1 MANTLILYDGKL
13 SSTERVANSLGMI
26 IGNVCIAE
34 ISEAPEDISPYD
46 GFCFIFN
53 FYGALTA
60 GKTRQYLTAHRE
72 AMVGRRIALVGMGF
86 SDNGFTK
93 YVVDMEDAVGEGIS
107 ITGMFINDENQV
119 FESGFQIA
127 RMFRAPWNE
136 MDPDEL
142 TNKIDEYI
150 KAHTTLAL
158 ATAGK
163 GNVRCTPL
171 EYNYQDGVFYIV
183 TEGGLK
189 FRSLLSNDDISAA
202 IYEPY
207 DGSMDHISGLQFSGK
222 AVIVE
227 RGSDEYWDVLSRKH
241 VSKEACE
248 NLPVELF
255 IVRIVPLRY
264 EFLCSK
270 FNEDGYDAK
279 QFVNTRFAKQRWED
293 GAAFAKET
301 VDHEAV
307 ARREMAE
314 KAAAAE
320 KAIEENKRSISFTEI
335 QEVRKPY
342 DSSDIEALLREAEE
356 PSDETAD
363 ELSESAADID
373 EETGTDYYQD
383 HDETEVD
390 LRDSDESSD
399 DFDDD
404 FDDGLEDDFDD
415 DFEDDLDDDFED
427 DLDDDFEYDFD
438 DDFEEDDE
446 DEFDDDYD
454 DASDDELGEFEDE
467 YEEEPVREITKASGE
482 IDIEELRRL
491 MEEDENNESSGD
503 YSFADDDEYK
513 DAGLDDDEYESDEYE
528 DDELDEYDDDEYED
542 EYEDDEYEDD
552 SKRNGK
558 EKKGGF
564 SLRNFLAGAF
574 GRRKT
579 VETDEYEEDE
589 YEDDEYE
596 DDELD
601 EYEDEY
607 EDDESDEYDDEYE
620 DDESDEYD
628 DEYEDDESDE
638 YEEEYEDDESDEY
651 EDEYEDDESD
661 EYEEEY
667 EDDESDEYEEDTEYA
682 AEESVSPETVE
693 VPMEDA
699 GAADAVSEEP
709 AREAELSEEAAA
721 ETEAEPPE
729 EAAAET
735 EAELPEEA
743 AAETEAEPP
752 EEAAETETEI
762 SDDDAVQSEAQNEEE
777 AAKEEAEADA
787 DDEEEDQPEAVLAY
801 NVQDAIEKIRRNMA
815 GVKAEQS
822 ETIEMPELEK
832 SDADMTEIVQ
842 AEDLTLDEDE
852 IAEKYGN
859 GPDIEGDFDV
869 LDEDNTYDLFET
881 ETDAEDAA
889 EEPDSEEPK
898 ADWEDAEKRVSSFRQ
913 IFSYRNEMETDGA
926 EEEQNRGTSDAFD
939 GEDEEFEK
947 LFGFRNTSIYEDD
960 ETDIDRGR
968 SFGRTRFD
976 DDDDFEYDDEY
987 SYDEDEDVLTDDEL
1001 DELADDEEDV
1011 PERGKKKGGFFSRN
1025 PFAGL
1030 AGLFGGKKKSK
1041 KDEYEDDEDSE
1052 YDEYEDDEDSEY
1064 DEYEDDEDSE
1074 YDEYEDAEDSEY
1086 DEYEDDEDAED
1097 EDYEGDEDA
1106 DYEID
1111 EDDLPAFDDS
1121 VESPASPTRDA
1132 GRTENTEK
1140 EEISREASRS
1150 EYEVDEG
1157 DFTEL
1162 KIEDDD
1168 DDLQEVREPLS
1179 NEDEIPLNEELDDE
1193 DDFLEDDEYEDEDDF
1208 LEGDEYGEEENS
1220 AEIEEKETV
1229 REAKR
1234 GGFFSGLGKSIS
1246 SLISSSRRKDDDDD
1260 DYIDDFDDEDDE
1272 DEMRGD
1278 VIDRLERNFENSVG
1292 RSGKY
1297 VVPTFDDSYDDL
1309 DSPDETEEETED
1321 LLPYEDYDIPEINY
1335 TDTKTETDPDAYAD
1349 DENADGLED
1358 DEYEDTEYE
1367 DDFEDDEYEDEDDD
1381 SDIFDELEEDDS
1393 LSSPGIRKRSKGN
1406 GSAEKGSGF
1415 ISRLKAVFG
1424 GTKKPSQKEDDEY
1437 EDDEYEDDEYEDDE
1451 YEDDEYEDD
1460 EYEDDE
1466 YEDDEYE
1473 DDEYEDDEYDDFD
1486 EPAPAKMAF
1495 GKIFMRKKP
1504 EKKVRGWNSEP
1515 VGKWNDEEDGVFD
1528 LDRDIDSVDISNLSD
1543 RLVAALD
1550 DDMIEEIHPD
1560 LDE

>member
-107 ITGMFINDENQV
+107 ITGMFISDENQV

-142 TNKIDEYI
+142 TGIIDDFI

-171 EYNYQDGVFYIV
+171 EYIYHDGVFYIV

-202 IYEPY
+202 IFEPY

-227 RGSDEYWDVLSRKH
+227 RGSDEYWEVLGQKH
-241 VSKEACE
+241 VTRVACG

-293 GAAFAKET
+293 GVAFAKET

-335 QEVRKPY
+335 QTVRKPY
-342 DSSDIEALLREAEE
+342 DSSDIEALLKEAEE
-356 PSDETAD
+356 PSDDARA
-363 ELSESAADID
+363 ELPESADNGEEAGTGGYADNDVVEDTSKPI
-373 EETGTDYYQD
+373 
-383 HDETEVD
+383 
-390 LRDSDESSD
+390 DSDEISD
-399 DFDDD
+399 DQDDD
-404 FDDGLEDDFDD
+404 FD
-415 DFEDDLDDDFED
+415 DDLDDDFED
-427 DLDDDFEYDFD
+427 DLDDDFDDDLDDDLGDDFEDDFD
-438 DDFEEDDE
+438 DDLEDDEFEEDYDP
-446 DEFDDDYD
+446 DDDLD
-454 DASDDELGEFEDE
+454 GFEDE

-503 YSFADDDEYK
+503 YTFADDDESN
-513 DAGLDDDEYESDEYE
+513 DEYEEDEYA
-528 DDELDEYDDDEYED
+528 ED

-552 SKRNGK
+552 EYEDDEFDDELEDGGKRTGR

-564 SLRNFLAGAF
+564 SLKNFLAGAF

-579 VETDEYEEDE
+579 VKEDEYEEDE

-596 DDELD
+596 DEELDEYEDDEYELDDSDED

-607 EDDESDEYDDEYE
+607 EDEKYEEDESY
-620 DDESDEYD
+620 
-628 DEYEDDESDE
+628 
-638 YEEEYEDDESDEY
+638 EY
-651 EDEYEDDESD
+651 EDE
-661 EYEEEY
+661 
-667 EDDESDEYEEDTEYA
+667 EYEEDESYEYEDEEYEEDALDEYKDEDAEHAVDEYVSSEETAEETEAPVAEETAEETEAPA
-682 AEESVSPETVE
+682 AEET
-693 VPMEDA
+693 
-699 GAADAVSEEP
+699 
-709 AREAELSEEAAA
+709 AE
-721 ETEAEPPE
+721 ETEAP
-729 EAAAET
+729 AA
-735 EAELPEEA
+735 
-743 AAETEAEPP
+743 
-752 EEAAETETEI
+752 EEAAEETEAPAAEETAEETEAPAAEETAEEI
-762 SDDDAVQSEAQNEEE
+762 EAPAAEEVAAEEVAPETDGASDED
-777 AAKEEAEADA
+777 
-787 DDEEEDQPEAVLAY
+787 EDQPEAVLAY

-815 GVKAEQS
+815 GVKAEQT
-822 ETIEMPELEK
+822 ETYAVPELAK
-832 SDADMTEIVQ
+832 NDVDMTEIVQ

-859 GPDIEGDFDV
+859 GPDIEGDFDM

-881 ETDAEDAA
+881 ETDTEEVS
-889 EEPDSEEPK
+889 EEPDGEKTK

-913 IFSYRNEMETDGA
+913 IFSYRNEMETEGA
-926 EEEQNRGTSDAFD
+926 EEEQNGSSSDSFSD
-939 GEDEEFEK
+939 EDEEFEK

-960 ETDIDRGR
+960 ETDFDRGR
-968 SFGRTRFD
+968 SYGRTRFD

-987 SYDEDEDVLTDDEL
+987 SYDEDDDVLTDDEL
-1001 DELADDEEDV
+1001 DELADDEEDT
-1011 PERGKKKGGFFSRN
+1011 PERGKKKGGFFSKN

-1030 AGLFGGKKKSK
+1030 AGLFSGKKKSEK
-1041 KDEYEDDEDSE
+1041 EEYEDDED
-1052 YDEYEDDEDSEY
+1052 
-1064 DEYEDDEDSE
+1064 
-1074 YDEYEDAEDSEY
+1074 AEY
-1086 DEYEDDEDAED
+1086 DEYEDDEDAEYD
-1097 EDYEGDEDA
+1097 EYEDDEDA
-1106 DYEID
+1106 EYDEYEDEEDAEYDDYEDEEDAEYDEYEDDEDVEYDEYEDDEDELPDFEDAVKSSAVSDNKAAGTEKEDAEFEEIPSAEYVVDEVDFTELGSNDEDEDDGLEDVKESPREESLEGAEFED
-1111 EDDLPAFDDS
+1111 EDDLA
-1121 VESPASPTRDA
+1121 
-1132 GRTENTEK
+1132 
-1140 EEISREASRS
+1140 
-1150 EYEVDEG
+1150 
-1157 DFTEL
+1157 L
-1162 KIEDDD
+1162 
-1168 DDLQEVREPLS
+1168 
-1179 NEDEIPLNEELDDE
+1179 
-1193 DDFLEDDEYEDEDDF
+1193 DDEYEDEDDSV
-1208 LEGDEYGEEENS
+1208 GNVKKR
-1220 AEIEEKETV
+1220 AA
-1229 REAKR
+1229 RESKR
-1234 GGFFSGLGKSIS
+1234 GGFFSGLGRSLS
-1246 SLISSSRRKDDDDD
+1246 SLIGSSRREDDDDED
-1260 DYIDDFDDEDDE
+1260 LDDFDDDDE
-1272 DEMRGD
+1272 EEMRGD

-1292 RSGKY
+1292 RSEKY
-1297 VVPTFDDSYDDL
+1297 VVPTFDDSYDD
-1309 DSPDETEEETED
+1309 PETTEETEEDEDD
-1321 LLPYEDYDIPEINY
+1321 LLPYEDYDIPEISY
-1335 TDTKTETDPDAYAD
+1335 TDAEAESVPYTSAEASDEDDAY
-1349 DENADGLED
+1349 ED
-1358 DEYEDTEYE
+1358 AEYE
-1367 DDFEDDEYEDEDDD
+1367 DDFEDDEYEDEDDE
-1381 SDIFDELEEDDS
+1381 SDIYDELEEDDS

-1406 GSAEKGSGF
+1406 ESSGKSGGF
-1415 ISRLKAVFG
+1415 ISRLKAAFG
-1424 GTKKPSQKEDDEY
+1424 GMKKQSRIEDDEY

-1473 DDEYEDDEYDDFD
+1473 DDEYEDDEYEDDEYEDDDFEDEED
-1486 EPAPAKMAF
+1486 EPAPAKKSF
-1495 GKIFMRKKP
+1495 GSIFMRKKP

-1515 VGKWNDEEDGVFD
+1515 VGKWNDEEEGVFD
-1528 LDRDIDSVDISNLSD
+1528 LDRDIDSVDITNLSD

-1550 DDMIEEIHPD
+1550 DDMVEEIHPD
-1560 LDE
+1560 LDK

>member
-142 TNKIDEYI
+142 TSIIDEYI

-163 GNVRCTPL
+163 GDVRCTPL
-171 EYNYQDGVFYIV
+171 EYIYKDGVFYIV

-202 IYEPY
+202 IFEPY

-222 AVIVE
+222 AAIVE
-227 RGSDEYWDVLSRKH
+227 RGCDEYWEVLRQKN

-293 GAAFAKET
+293 GVAFAKEK

-356 PSDETAD
+356 SSDEVPDEPAESTAGIDD
-363 ELSESAADID
+363 EAGADYDTVNIEDD
-373 EETGTDYYQD
+373 EPD
-383 HDETEVD
+383 
-390 LRDSDESSD
+390 DSDEIAD

-404 FDDGLEDDFDD
+404 LEDDVND
-415 DFEDDLDDDFED
+415 DFEDDE
-427 DLDDDFEYDFD
+427 DDDFEYDFD
-438 DDFEEDDE
+438 DDFEEDE
-446 DEFDDDYD
+446 DEFEDDYD
-454 DASDDELGEFEDE
+454 ESDDDLLGFEDE

-503 YSFADDDEYK
+503 YTFADDDEYD
-513 DAGLDDDEYESDEYE
+513 DAEPVDDEYEDDEYDDDLGDDEYE
-528 DDELDEYDDDEYED
+528 DDELTDD
-542 EYEDDEYEDD
+542 EYEDDEQR
-552 SKRNGK
+552 SGG

-564 SLRNFLAGAF
+564 SLKNFLASAF
-574 GRRKT
+574 GRRKS
-579 VETDEYEEDE
+579 VEDEYEEDE

-596 DDELD
+596 DDDL
-601 EYEDEY
+601 DEY
-607 EDDESDEYDDEYE
+607 EDDEYEDEESEEYEDDEYE
-620 DDESDEYD
+620 DDEYEEDEYEDAEYEDEESDEYEDAEYEDEESDEYED

-638 YEEEYEDDESDEY
+638 YEDNASDEY
-651 EDEYEDDESD
+651 DNPELEDEN
-661 EYEEEY
+661 
-667 EDDESDEYEEDTEYA
+667 
-682 AEESVSPETVE
+682 AEPAENEPENPE
-693 VPMEDA
+693 GPE
-699 GAADAVSEEP
+699 VSEEDEK
-709 AREAELSEEAAA
+709 AVDVTTESDSEDEASEEAADETEPEIAAEDAAAAEPEIAAEDAVVTEA
-721 ETEAEPPE
+721 ETEKEISQ
-729 EAAAET
+729 
-735 EAELPEEA
+735 
-743 AAETEAEPP
+743 
-752 EEAAETETEI
+752 EAAEAGP
-762 SDDDAVQSEAQNEEE
+762 DGEE
-777 AAKEEAEADA
+777 D
-787 DDEEEDQPEAVLAY
+787 EDQPEAVLAY

-822 ETIEMPELEK
+822 ETYLMPELEK
-832 SDADMTEIVQ
+832 TDTDMTEAVQ
-842 AEDLTLDEDE
+842 ADELTLDEDE
-852 IAEKYGN
+852 IAEKYGS
-859 GPDIEGDFDV
+859 GPDIEGDFDA

-881 ETDAEDAA
+881 ETDEADTADEDG
-889 EEPDSEEPK
+889 SEETR

-913 IFSYRNEMETDGA
+913 IFSYRNETETDGA
-926 EEEQNRGTSDAFD
+926 EDTHEGTSLTYAD
-939 GEDEEFEK
+939 EDEEFEK

-960 ETDIDRGR
+960 ETEIDRGR
-968 SFGRTRFD
+968 SYGRTRFD

-987 SYDEDEDVLTDDEL
+987 SYDDDDDVLTDDEL

-1011 PERGKKKGGFFSRN
+1011 PERGKKKGGIFSRN

-1030 AGLFGGKKKSK
+1030 AGLFGGKKKFDK
-1041 KDEYEDDEDSE
+1041 EDYEDDVDAEYEDDEYEDDEDSE
-1052 YDEYEDDEDSEY
+1052 Y
-1064 DEYEDDEDSE
+1064 
-1074 YDEYEDAEDSEY
+1074 
-1086 DEYEDDEDAED
+1086 
-1097 EDYEGDEDA
+1097 EDYEDE
-1106 DYEID
+1106 ED
-1111 EDDLPAFDDS
+1111 ELPDFDDS
-1121 VESPASPTRDA
+1121 VKSPAGLADVDGMAKEQDKEGTA
-1132 GRTENTEK
+1132 GG
-1140 EEISREASRS
+1140 EAPHS
-1150 EYEVDEG
+1150 EYEVDDG

-1162 KIEDDD
+1162 KIIDEDEDDA
-1168 DDLQEVREPLS
+1168 LSEVKDSPDGGEGFS
-1179 NEDEIPLNEELDDE
+1179 EADEYEDE
-1193 DDFLEDDEYEDEDDF
+1193 DDFSEADDEDEDDFSEADEYEDEDDFTEADEYEDEDDF
-1208 LEGDEYGEEENS
+1208 LEADEYEDEDIS
-1220 AEIEEKETV
+1220 AEV
-1229 REAKR
+1229 REKGAAREPKR

-1246 SLISSSRRKDDDDD
+1246 SLIGSSKRKADDDD

-1272 DEMRGD
+1272 EEMRGD
-1278 VIDRLERNFENSVG
+1278 VIDRLERNFEKSVG

-1297 VVPTFDDSYDDL
+1297 VVPAFDDSLDDL
-1309 DSPDETEEETED
+1309 DSPDEDEEEEDD
-1321 LLPYEDYDIPEINY
+1321 LLPYEDYDIPEISY
-1335 TDTKTETDPDAYAD
+1335 TDDEAGTKTDTQQ
-1349 DENADGLED
+1349 DEENVDGLRD
-1358 DEYEDTEYE
+1358 DEYEDAEYEDAEYE
-1367 DDFEDDEYEDEDDD
+1367 DDFEDDEYEDENDEG
-1381 SDIFDELEEDDS
+1381 DIYDELEEDDS
-1393 LSSPGIRKRSKGN
+1393 LSAPGIRRRSKGN
-1406 GSAEKGSGF
+1406 ESAGKSSGF
-1415 ISRLKAVFG
+1415 ISRLKAAFG
-1424 GTKKPSQKEDDEY
+1424 GMKKKSAKEDDGYEDDEYEDDEYEEDEYEDDEYEEDEYEEDEY
-1437 EDDEYEDDEYEDDE
+1437 EDDEYEDDEYEEDEYEDDEYEEDE

-1460 EYEDDE
+1460 E
-1466 YEDDEYE
+1466 
-1473 DDEYEDDEYDDFD
+1473 
-1486 EPAPAKMAF
+1486 PAPAKKPF

-1515 VGKWNDEEDGVFD
+1515 VGKWNDEEEGVFD
-1528 LDRDIDSVDISNLSD
+1528 LDRNIDAVDISSLSD

-1550 DDMIEEIHPD
+1550 DDMVEEFHPD

>member
-119 FESGFQIA
+119 FESGFQVA

-158 ATAGK
+158 ATAGE

-227 RGSDEYWDVLSRKH
+227 RGSDEYWEVLSRKH

-356 PSDETAD
+356 PSDETPD
-363 ELSESAADID
+363 ELSELSADID
-373 EETGTDYYQD
+373 EKTGTDYYPD
-383 HDETEVD
+383 NDETEDD
-390 LRDSDESSD
+390 LIDSDKPSD
-399 DFDDD
+399 DFEDDLDDD
-404 FDDGLEDDFDD
+404 FGDDLDD

-427 DLDDDFEYDFD
+427 DLDDDFEYEFD
-438 DDFEEDDE
+438 DDFEDDDE
-446 DEFDDDYD
+446 DEFEEDYD
-454 DASDDELGEFEDE
+454 DASDDEPGEFEDE

-503 YSFADDDEYK
+503 YTFADDDEYE
-513 DAGLDDDEYESDEYE
+513 DAGSDDDEYESDEYE
-528 DDELDEYDDDEYED
+528 DDELDEYEDDELD

-552 SKRNGK
+552 EYEDVKLRNGR

-564 SLRNFLAGAF
+564 SLRNFLASAF
-574 GRRKT
+574 GRKKT
-579 VETDEYEEDE
+579 VEEDEYKEDE

-607 EDDESDEYDDEYE
+607 EDDESDEYE
-620 DDESDEYD
+620 

-638 YEEEYEDDESDEY
+638 YEDEYEDDESDEYEDEYEDDESDEY

-661 EYEEEY
+661 EYEE
-667 EDDESDEYEEDTEYA
+667 DTEHP
-682 AEESVSPETVE
+682 EQESVSPEAVE
-693 VPMEDA
+693 VSVEDA
-699 GAADAVSEEP
+699 EVEDAVSVEP
-709 AREAELSEEAAA
+709 ASEAEV
-721 ETEAEPPE
+721 PE

-735 EAELPEEA
+735 EAEVPEEA
-743 AAETEAEPP
+743 AAETEAEVPEEAAAENETELP

-762 SDDDAVQSEAQNEEE
+762 PADDAVQSEAQNEEE

-822 ETIEMPELEK
+822 ETYEMPELEK
-832 SDADMTEIVQ
+832 SDVDMTEIVQ

-881 ETDAEDAA
+881 ETDAEDVA
-889 EEPDSEEPK
+889 EEADSEEPK

-926 EEEQNRGTSDAFD
+926 DEEQNRGASDSFD

-1001 DELADDEEDV
+1001 DELADDEEDA
-1011 PERGKKKGGFFSRN
+1011 PERGKKKGSFFSKN

-1041 KDEYEDDEDSE
+1041 KEDYEDDED
-1052 YDEYEDDEDSEY
+1052 
-1064 DEYEDDEDSE
+1064 
-1074 YDEYEDAEDSEY
+1074 
-1086 DEYEDDEDAED
+1086 
-1097 EDYEGDEDA
+1097 
-1106 DYEID
+1106 
-1111 EDDLPAFDDS
+1111 
-1121 VESPASPTRDA
+1121 R
-1132 GRTENTEK
+1132 
-1140 EEISREASRS
+1140 
-1150 EYEVDEG
+1150 
-1157 DFTEL
+1157 
-1162 KIEDDD
+1162 
-1168 DDLQEVREPLS
+1168 
-1179 NEDEIPLNEELDDE
+1179 
-1193 DDFLEDDEYEDEDDF
+1193 
-1208 LEGDEYGEEENS
+1208 
-1220 AEIEEKETV
+1220 
-1229 REAKR
+1229 
-1234 GGFFSGLGKSIS
+1234 
-1246 SLISSSRRKDDDDD
+1246 
-1260 DYIDDFDDEDDE
+1260 
-1272 DEMRGD
+1272 
-1278 VIDRLERNFENSVG
+1278 
-1292 RSGKY
+1292 
-1297 VVPTFDDSYDDL
+1297 
-1309 DSPDETEEETED
+1309 
-1321 LLPYEDYDIPEINY
+1321 
-1335 TDTKTETDPDAYAD
+1335 
-1349 DENADGLED
+1349 
-1358 DEYEDTEYE
+1358 
-1367 DDFEDDEYEDEDDD
+1367 
-1381 SDIFDELEEDDS
+1381 
-1393 LSSPGIRKRSKGN
+1393 
-1406 GSAEKGSGF
+1406 
-1415 ISRLKAVFG
+1415 
-1424 GTKKPSQKEDDEY
+1424 
-1437 EDDEYEDDEYEDDE
+1437 
-1451 YEDDEYEDD
+1451 
-1460 EYEDDE
+1460 
-1466 YEDDEYE
+1466 
-1473 DDEYEDDEYDDFD
+1473 
-1486 EPAPAKMAF
+1486 
-1495 GKIFMRKKP
+1495 
-1504 EKKVRGWNSEP
+1504 VRG
-1515 VGKWNDEEDGVFD
+1515 
-1528 LDRDIDSVDISNLSD
+1528 R
-1543 RLVAALD
+1543 
-1550 DDMIEEIHPD
+1550 
-1560 LDE
+1560 